1 MNTLNNIIRLFSSQI
16 SEGIKKMD
24 HLTLNSYDS
33 VESLDLLD
41 ESPYQAE
48 LPFNRYLPYTEKLND
63 EADKLL
69 GDIKTNL
76 ARCVLVGDIDP
87 GCIYWSN
94 MLSK

>member
-16 SEGIKKMD
+16 SEGVKKMD
-24 HLTLNSYDS
+24 QGLKSYES

-48 LPFNRYLPYTEKLND
+48 LPFNRYLPYAEEIHD

-69 GDIKTNL
+69 AKIKANIGKCILTRDL
-76 ARCVLVGDIDP
+76 DP
-87 GCIYWSN
+87 GCTYWSN